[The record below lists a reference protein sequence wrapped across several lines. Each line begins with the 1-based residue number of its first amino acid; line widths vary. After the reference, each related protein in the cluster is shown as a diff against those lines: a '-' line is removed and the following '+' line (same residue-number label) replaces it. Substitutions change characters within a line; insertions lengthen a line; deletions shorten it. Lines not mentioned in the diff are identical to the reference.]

1 MVNFW
6 HSPLGVLELIKCKA
20 LRVRATDNAAVCNYD
35 TPPFSYAPA
44 SMRHKKAGH
53 HVARPKDESII

>member
-20 LRVRATDNAAVCNYD
+20 LRVRATGIEGEGDR
-35 TPPFSYAPA
+35 SLL
-44 SMRHKKAGH
+44 S
-53 HVARPKDESII
+53 